1 MQEKIYDML
10 VDENEITWQSLI
22 YDLVKSEELDPW
34 DIDISLLIGKYLEK
48 IKELQEHNFFVSGKM
63 VLAASLLLRFKSVK
77 LVESDI
83 ADFDALLYQ
92 QEEDLL
98 GDIEDGSDFQH
109 PDAPQLLIKTPQ
121 ARKRKI
127 NLNEL
132 MDALQQALQV
142 EHRRVIRR
150 GDEKVLREV
159 HLPTKK
165 VDISDLIKKLYSKIK
180 DFFKQYPKVTFS
192 QLIPSQSKED
202 KIYTFIPLLHL
213 ENQGKVDLYQEKA
226 FGEIDVTEHQEGDDE
241 KSINNN
247 D

>member
-34 DIDISLLIGKYLEK
+34 DIDITLLTEKYLEK
-48 IKELQEHNFFVSGKM
+48 IRELQEHNFFLSGKM

-109 PDAPQLLIKTPQ
+109 PDAPHLLIKTPQ

-142 EHRRVIRR
+142 EHRRVIRK

-159 HLPTKK
+159 YLPIKK
-165 VDISDLIKKLYSKIK
+165 VDISDLIKKLYSRIK
-180 DFFKQYPKVTFS
+180 DFFKQHPRVTFS

-213 ENQGKVDLYQEKA
+213 ENQGKVDLFQEKA
-226 FGEIDVTEHQEGDDE
+226 FGEIDVTEHQEDDDE
-241 KSINNN
+241 KIINNN
-247 D
+247 N